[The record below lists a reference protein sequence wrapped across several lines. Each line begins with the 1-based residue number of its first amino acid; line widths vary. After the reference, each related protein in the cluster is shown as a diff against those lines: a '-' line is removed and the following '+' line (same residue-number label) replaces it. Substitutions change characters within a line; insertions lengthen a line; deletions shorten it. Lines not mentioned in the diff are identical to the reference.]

1 MPAYQLDMSVK
12 LKDETEKLLDISEAL
27 EFIYYDLN
35 WDNKSERKL
44 MEKLR
49 KAMQDLNRVIDKQM
63 IEQGAFKEVFKE
75 VLL

>member
-1 MPAYQLDMSVK
+1 MPAYELDMSVK

-35 WDNKSERKL
+35 WDNKAERKL
-44 MEKLR
+44 MERLR

-63 IEQGAFKEVFKE
+63 IEQGAFKEV
-75 VLL
+75 LL